1 MSVIS
6 ELGKSVNIQ
15 NVSISVIGG
24 SESASGFL
32 INGSISLSLNSIN
45 NKSIQL
51 ESFLRVASS
60 NNVNVTNN
68 RKIFNINL

>member
-15 NVSISVIGG
+15 NVSIGVIGG

>member
-24 SESASGFL
+24 SESASGIF

-51 ESFLRVASS
+51 ESFLRVATS
-60 NNVNVTNN
+60 NNVHVTNN